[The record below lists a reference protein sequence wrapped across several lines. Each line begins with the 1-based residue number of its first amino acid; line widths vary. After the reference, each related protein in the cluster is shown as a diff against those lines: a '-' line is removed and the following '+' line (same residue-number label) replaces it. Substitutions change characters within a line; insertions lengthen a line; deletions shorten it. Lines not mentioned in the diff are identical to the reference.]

1 MKEGKTFLSWNVNG
15 LRAVEKKGFVETVK
29 ELDPDV
35 IAVQEIKVQTDQLP
49 EKLKNLSGYHSFW
62 HPAERKGYS
71 GVGAYAKKEPND
83 VFYGM
88 GIPEY
93 DEEGRVL
100 VLEYDDFYFINTY
113 FPNAQHGLTRLD
125 YKLKFDSDF
134 FNFANE
140 LAEKKSVVICGD
152 FNVAHKEIDLANP
165 KQNEKNAGF
174 TKEERGWMDSFIE
187 AGYIDT
193 FRKFNQE
200 PGQYSWWTYRFNAR
214 AKNIGWRIDYFF
226 VDGKSE
232 ERVQDAAILKDVMGS
247 DHCPVK
253 LLFK

>member
-1 MKEGKTFLSWNVNG
+1 
-15 LRAVEKKGFVETVK
+15 
-29 ELDPDV
+29 
-35 IAVQEIKVQTDQLP
+35 
-49 EKLKNLSGYHSFW
+49 
-62 HPAERKGYS
+62 
-71 GVGAYAKKEPND
+71 
-83 VFYGM
+83 
-88 GIPEY
+88 
-93 DEEGRVL
+93 L

-134 FNFANE
+134 LNFANE